1 MSDTLAVMGRAAEV
15 IRDARARAG
24 LTQVELARRSGIA
37 QNVISDYERGKR
49 EPSFGAVDILLGA
62 AGLMIEF
69 TPLSELERVRRRRD
83 EIIATLAAHS
93 LTNAGIFGSVARGEE
108 TSASDIDILV
118 DAPRGVGLF
127 AMLSAQGELEELLG
141 RTVDLIPREG
151 LKPDVA
157 ANVHGEEVL
166 L

>member
-1 MSDTLAVMGRAAEV
+1 V

-62 AGLMIEF
+62 AGLTIEYK
-69 TPLSELERVRRRRD
+69 PLPELERVRRRRD
-83 EIIATLAAHS
+83 EIVEVLAAHG
-93 LTNAGIFGSVARGEE
+93 LTNAGVFGSVARGEE

-118 DAPRGVGLF
+118 DIAPGTTLLTIIG
-127 AMLSAQGELEELLG
+127 AQIELENLLG
-141 RTVDLIPREG
+141 RPVDLVPRDG

-157 ANVHGEEVL
+157 PAVARDVVSL
-166 L
+166 

>member
-1 MSDTLAVMGRAAEV
+1 MGRAAEV

-62 AGLMIEF
+62 AGLTIEYK
-69 TPLSELERVRRRRD
+69 PLPELERVQRRRD
-83 EIIATLAAHS
+83 EIVEVLAAHG
-93 LTNAGIFGSVARGEE
+93 LTNAGVFGSVARGEE

-118 DAPRGVGLF
+118 DVPRGVGLI
-127 AMLSAQGELEELLG
+127 AMLSAQGELERLLG

-157 ANVHGEEVL
+157 VNVSREEVPL
-166 L
+166 

>member
-1 MSDTLAVMGRAAEV
+1 M

-62 AGLMIEF
+62 AGLTIEYK
-69 TPLSELERVRRRRD
+69 PLPELERVRRRRD
-83 EIIATLAAHS
+83 EIVEVLAAHG
-93 LTNAGIFGSVARGEE
+93 LTNAGVFGSVARGEE

-118 DAPRGVGLF
+118 DIAPGTTLLTIIG
-127 AMLSAQGELEELLG
+127 AQIELENLLG
-141 RTVDLIPREG
+141 RPVDLVPRDG

-157 ANVHGEEVL
+157 PAVARDVVSL
-166 L
+166 

>member
-1 MSDTLAVMGRAAEV
+1 V

-62 AGLMIEF
+62 AGLTIEYK
-69 TPLSELERVRRRRD
+69 PLSELERVRRSRD
-83 EIIATLAAHS
+83 EIVEVLAAHG
-93 LTNAGIFGSVARGEE
+93 LTNAGVFGSVARGEE

-118 DAPRGVGLF
+118 DIAPGTTLLTIIG
-127 AMLSAQGELEELLG
+127 AQIELENLLG
-141 RTVDLIPREG
+141 RPVDLVPRDG

-157 ANVHGEEVL
+157 PAVARDVVSL
-166 L
+166 

>member
-1 MSDTLAVMGRAAEV
+1 M

-49 EPSFGAVDILLGA
+49 EPSFGAVDVLMNA
-62 AGLMIEF
+62 AGLTIEYA
-69 TPLSELERVRRRRD
+69 PLSELERVRRKRD
-83 EIIATLAAHS
+83 EIVAVLAAHG

-108 TSASDIDILV
+108 TLTSDIDLLV
-118 DAPRGVGLF
+118 DVPPGVGLF
-127 AMLSAQGELEELLG
+127 AMLRAQGELETLLG

-157 ANVHGEEVL
+157 SNVSRDEVL

>member
-1 MSDTLAVMGRAAEV
+1 M

-62 AGLMIEF
+62 AGLTIEYK
-69 TPLSELERVRRRRD
+69 PLPELERVQRRRD
-83 EIIATLAAHS
+83 EIVEVLAAHG
-93 LTNAGIFGSVARGEE
+93 LTNAGVFGSVARGEE

-118 DAPRGVGLF
+118 DIAPGTTLLTIIG
-127 AMLSAQGELEELLG
+127 AQIELENLLG
-141 RTVDLIPREG
+141 RPVDLVPRDG

-157 ANVHGEEVL
+157 PAVARDVVSL
-166 L
+166 

>member
-1 MSDTLAVMGRAAEV
+1 V

-62 AGLMIEF
+62 AGLTIEYK
-69 TPLSELERVRRRRD
+69 PLPELERVQRRRD
-83 EIIATLAAHS
+83 EIVEVLAAHG
-93 LTNAGIFGSVARGEE
+93 LTNAGVFGSVARGEE

-118 DAPRGVGLF
+118 DIAPGTTLLTIIG
-127 AMLSAQGELEELLG
+127 AQIELENLLG
-141 RTVDLIPREG
+141 RPVDLVPRDG

-157 ANVHGEEVL
+157 PAVARDVVSL
-166 L
+166 

>member
-1 MSDTLAVMGRAAEV
+1 MGRAAEV
-15 IRDARARAG
+15 IRDARAHAG

-62 AGLMIEF
+62 AGLTIEF

-83 EIIATLAAHS
+83 EIVEVLAAHG
-93 LTNAGIFGSVARGEE
+93 LTNAGVFGSVARGEE
-108 TSASDIDILV
+108 TSSSDIDFVV
-118 DAPRGVGLF
+118 DIAPGTTLF
-127 AMLSAQGELEELLG
+127 TIIGAQIELENRLG
-141 RTVDLIPREG
+141 RPVDLVPRDG

-157 ANVHGEEVL
+157 PAVARDVVL

>member
-1 MSDTLAVMGRAAEV
+1 M

-62 AGLMIEF
+62 AGLTIEYK
-69 TPLSELERVRRRRD
+69 PLSELERVRRSRD
-83 EIIATLAAHS
+83 EIVEVLAAHG
-93 LTNAGIFGSVARGEE
+93 LTNAGVFGSVARGEE

-118 DAPRGVGLF
+118 DIAPGTTLLTIIG
-127 AMLSAQGELEELLG
+127 AQIELENLLG
-141 RTVDLIPREG
+141 RPVDLVPRDG

-157 ANVHGEEVL
+157 PAVARDVVSL
-166 L
+166 